1 MVIKGGDWRVRVSM
15 GEYIELDGFSSR
27 SSSSSDV
34 SVFNR
39 GTGYNRLHSG
49 VGSERFLTSQAY
61 GRNRVAITSGAYQG
75 RHLET
80 FAGQLGQGLAGQIEW
95 FPERNKYYRN
105 IPAELKRLPLKD
117 KAKYIKPYDQPW
129 NDETRAKYPRH
140 WSLVNQK
147 ATASN
152 PTQPKVEPV
161 LSRGQPVTYGKTL
174 PFSNNIGPGNSVQ
187 PALTNADLVAQGH
200 DLHYQFAKKDSDVLS
215 ADREAI
221 SQFAYEAISGSDP
234 ISQLQAGAGAIGLGI
249 KHLAESALGKVIYGG
264 KFMGSGFNGFVS
276 GCLEQ
281 DHWDHHQMNDPIGVD

>member
-1 MVIKGGDWRVRVSM
+1 M

-39 GTGYNRLHSG
+39 GSGYNRLHSG
-49 VGSERFLTSQAY
+49 VGRERFLTGQAA
-61 GRNRVAITSGAYQG
+61 GRGTVLSGGLQG
-75 RHLET
+75 QQLET
-80 FAGQLGQGLAGQIEW
+80 FAGHLGQGLAGQINW
-95 FPERNKYYRN
+95 FPDRNSYYASV
-105 IPAELKRLPLKD
+105 PSELKNLNFRD
-117 KAKYIKPYDQPW
+117 RRKYIKPYDRPW
-129 NDETRAKYPRH
+129 NDETRAQYPRH
-140 WSLVNQK
+140 WSLVSQQ
-147 ATASN
+147 ATVNN
-152 PTQPKVEPV
+152 PTPQRVEPV
-161 LSRGQPVTYGKTL
+161 LSRGQPIAYGKTL
-174 PFSNNIGPGNSVQ
+174 PFSNNIGPGNSIQ

-200 DLHYQFAKKDSDVLS
+200 DLHYQLAKKDSDVLS

-221 SQFAYEAISGSDP
+221 SQFTYEAISGSDP

-281 DHWDHHQMNDPIGVD
+281 DHWDHHQMKDPIGVD